1 VKSELLDGIAQLQEM
16 GLWDRYVRLEF
27 MDSIVTAAGCAIIG
41 LTFFMIGRLIKNAA
55 EATVTTSIL
64 TQETELTPWMHTVVV
79 AGYIIMAVSV
89 LVSSLQVLSCIPS
102 LIDPEAVVLRGLI
115 Q

>member
-1 VKSELLDGIAQLQEM
+1 VKSELLEGVVQLREM
-16 GLWDRYVRLEF
+16 GLWDRYVRLEC
-27 MDSIVTAAGCAIIG
+27 MDSIVMAVGCAIIG
-41 LTFFMIGRLIKNAA
+41 LTFFGIGRLIKNAA
-55 EATVTTSIL
+55 EATVTTSPL
-64 TQETELTPWMHTVVV
+64 AQETELTPQMHIVVV

-89 LVSSLQVLSCIPS
+89 LVSFLWVMSCIPS